1 MTNNKKNIDP
11 EKVADSAEKQLLSL
25 KKAQD
30 DKIQEVKQEQHRMV
44 ELKRTLSALIYAAG
58 SGYVSVY
65 PQAEGF
71 IEGRI
76 KTLDS
81 IETKTRNEITEIL
94 SQIEENPD
102 IDQQEILNKISKID
116 FKDLFAFSVVT
127 TDTPERFKTGSD
139 EKNAEFTNLSS
150 EITTSKKRI
159 AEHDD
164 FTESN
169 KSQVIKLTNI
179 ITNLREKENS
189 AIAEKKKEEQIEEL
203 KNEILGKA
211 GNASNEELN
220 QLLNE
225 MVNLAQKDVKENI
238 QEEISEKT
246 EFLNNAKNNVAYG
259 ESNLI
264 RTVNVLKKA
273 LRDLQYK
280 MSEYYVEN
288 LSKFSIF
295 KFWGTTSIRNPKRMV
310 KPGFRAV
317 NTGYKVVF
325 TDSNGEETTMKFEA
339 QGKGGLDYEDAEF
352 SALGAEYHE
361 AQKTKDGIISKN
373 IEMPDFTIIGNDL
386 TNKIEK
392 EIRTKYSDVTTI
404 EDFEELGMDSL
415 VNQIKEYE
423 QRISKEIQEKGGAN
437 NLTKKEIRK
446 KVMQAFALA
455 KESCIQK
462 EIEDKINIC
471 IDKMADS
478 ESFDNK
484 IAKNQENKAI
494 YDEER
499 AKIQKNNADY
509 SEEEINHMAKV
520 RVLYRLKEKEI
531 KQYASTSVP
540 MFFRANLPKKVDEEI
555 SVYWF
560 STGESIYRFFVNR
573 LNGLKDSNGKYRY
586 EPKEQQK
593 KALLKLTNLFEDE
606 FNNFYTY
613 DKKSNS
619 FGVLSKSEDIE
630 NR

>member
-44 ELKRTLSALIYAAG
+44 ELKRTLSALIYSAG

-81 IETKTRNEITEIL
+81 IETKTKNEITEIL

-159 AEHDD
+159 AEHED

-423 QRISKEIQEKGGAN
+423 QIISKEIQEKGGAN

>member
-1 MTNNKKNIDP
+1 
-11 EKVADSAEKQLLSL
+11 
-25 KKAQD
+25 
-30 DKIQEVKQEQHRMV
+30 
-44 ELKRTLSALIYAAG
+44 
-58 SGYVSVY
+58 
-65 PQAEGF
+65 
-71 IEGRI
+71 
-76 KTLDS
+76 
-81 IETKTRNEITEIL
+81 
-94 SQIEENPD
+94 
-102 IDQQEILNKISKID
+102 
-116 FKDLFAFSVVT
+116 
-127 TDTPERFKTGSD
+127 
-139 EKNAEFTNLSS
+139 
-150 EITTSKKRI
+150 
-159 AEHDD
+159 
-164 FTESN
+164 
-169 KSQVIKLTNI
+169 
-179 ITNLREKENS
+179 
-189 AIAEKKKEEQIEEL
+189 
-203 KNEILGKA
+203 
-211 GNASNEELN
+211 
-220 QLLNE
+220 

-423 QRISKEIQEKGGAN
+423 QIISKEIQEKGGAN